1 MTPNVETL
9 QALRDC
15 CRDDAAFERLKQI
28 LGIIS
33 TQTSSGQVR
42 SPNHQSLTLPSPEL
56 APSNES
62 VVQDITYREQVEQAL
77 QESEAKYRELIENA
91 NSIILRLD
99 TQGRITF
106 FNEFAQNFFGYT
118 EAEILGRSAV
128 GTIIPETETSG
139 RNLSTL
145 IQDIIR
151 NPEQYQCHEN
161 ENTRRQGSRVWVA
174 WTNKAIFDAQGQ
186 VIGILCIGNDIT
198 ARHQAQEALRTSE
211 SRYRA
216 LSEELE
222 HRVRDRTTELT
233 QANEQLRIEIA
244 QRQQMEIALEQERNF
259 VSAVLDTAGAL
270 VVVLNQQGKIVRFN
284 QACEETTGYS
294 FEEIQGKTVWDCF
307 LLPNEVEPVQQVV
320 AQLLTGAFGACCH
333 LPLQAELTPN
343 FPYQYENYWV
353 ARDGTCRLI
362 AWSNTVLRDRDG
374 FVDYIICIGID
385 VTERRT
391 AERALKDSEAWY
403 KALIQRSTDV
413 IDVLDKNG
421 NYLYASPSNYH
432 VLGREPNELIG
443 KPCWTLIHPDDVLIA
458 RTAFEK
464 VLQNPGQA
472 VQITLRVSHQNS
484 HWIYMEISGR
494 NLLDEPA
501 VKGIVLNSRDV
512 TEQQN
517 AKEREQKLITSLQ
530 DAKDQLQAVLDAVPG
545 CISWMGSDLKYLG
558 VNGYLAR
565 TFKVS
570 PEDFIGQPL
579 GFRNSASKFEDFVRN
594 FFANSEQ
601 EASQELEMDV
611 NGSTRYFFLI
621 AQKYHHGQAAVWIG
635 FDITQLKETEEALRE
650 AVDKFTK
657 AFRCCPDSIA
667 ITTLAEGR
675 IIDVNDVFLRTSGYD
690 RDEIIGRTTQEI
702 NLWVNIADRNHAIQ
716 ILQQQGAIHNQE
728 YEFRNK
734 FGEIRIGLFSAEVIT
749 LEGERCVL
757 SLTSDITERKQAEKR
772 LKESE
777 QQYRAI
783 FESTSDGLI
792 INDLDGRVVEANPAA
807 CQMHGYSY
815 EEFINL
821 DPKTCIHPDY
831 YPAFQQYINTTKQG
845 VPFLAEALSLRK
857 DGTPFPLE
865 VRGTNFTY
873 KGKPHLLAVLRDSTE
888 RKQAEEQLK
897 EAANRERLLGEIATR
912 IRQSL
917 NLDEILNTTVEE
929 VRQFLKADRV
939 VISYIDE
946 SSRGKVIAE
955 SVAKSWPS
963 CLKLAVKDDN
973 YLQELI
979 TLFQQ
984 NDVHNIEDTN
994 LIEKSPERAKFLH
1007 QYKVRAALGVAI
1019 VLDNQLYGLLV
1030 AHQCSAPRHWQPL
1043 EVNLLQSLATQ
1054 VAIAIQQGRLYQQ
1067 TTQLNQQL
1075 SILNANL
1082 ERQVEKRTTQIRQQ
1096 MQELQKLNELKDMFL
1111 HAVSH
1116 DLRTPVMGM
1125 LMVLNNLLKSQENEE
1140 KRQDGISSSSIP
1152 VPRSAIKRMIQ
1163 SSDRQLELI
1172 NSLLEVR
1179 ATEVQGLTVEPS
1191 PLPLSQLLNALI
1203 ADLEPLLVKNQTTLT
1218 NLVQDDLPLVSAD
1231 STQLWRVFEN
1241 LITNAFKH
1249 NPPGVSITLS
1259 ATVDFD
1265 SGETNQNP
1273 NNIQSQQSPKRP
1285 KSKIKN
1291 PRLGMMRCA
1300 IADNGVGMTPEQC
1313 DHLFDPYYRG
1323 SDSRHLTSIGLGLYL
1338 CRQIITAHGG
1348 QIGVISYPGT
1358 GTTFWFTLPLA
1369 HH

>member
-1 MTPNVETL
+1 MTLNVETL
-9 QALRDC
+9 QALRNC
-15 CRDDAAFERLKQI
+15 CRDEAAFEKLKQI

-33 TQTSSGQVR
+33 AQTGVAVER
-42 SPNHQSLTLPSPEL
+42 SPEPALSTSPPVEL
-56 APSNES
+56 APS
-62 VVQDITYREQVEQAL
+62 
-77 QESEAKYRELIENA
+77 
-91 NSIILRLD
+91 
-99 TQGRITF
+99 
-106 FNEFAQNFFGYT
+106 
-118 EAEILGRSAV
+118 
-128 GTIIPETETSG
+128 
-139 RNLSTL
+139 
-145 IQDIIR
+145 
-151 NPEQYQCHEN
+151 
-161 ENTRRQGSRVWVA
+161 
-174 WTNKAIFDAQGQ
+174 
-186 VIGILCIGNDIT
+186 
-198 ARHQAQEALRTSE
+198 
-211 SRYRA
+211 
-216 LSEELE
+216 
-222 HRVRDRTTELT
+222 RTTELT
-233 QANEQLRIEIA
+233 QANQQLRTEIA
-244 QRQQMEIALEQERNF
+244 ERQRMEIALEQERNF

-270 VVVLNQQGKIVRFN
+270 VVVLDRGGKIVRFN

-294 FEEIQGKTVWDCF
+294 FEEVKGKKVWDCF
-307 LLPNEVEPVQQVV
+307 LLPNDVESVKQVV

-333 LPLQAELTPN
+333 VSLQTESTPN

-353 ARDGTCRLI
+353 ARDGSCRLM

-374 FVDYIICIGID
+374 IVNYIICIGID
-385 VTERRT
+385 VTERRA
-391 AERALKDSEAWY
+391 AETALKQSEARYKSLYNKTPVMLHSIDNQGRLISVSDYWLECLGYERSEVIGRKSVEFLTPESRQYAEDVILPAYFQSGFCKEVPYQIVKKNGEIIDVLLSAIAEKDDSGKLINSRAVLVDITERKRAEVALAQSEAWF

-413 IDVLDKNG
+413 IDVLDQNG
-421 NYLYASPSNYH
+421 NYFYVSPSSQN
-432 VLGREPNELIG
+432 VLGRDPNELIG
-443 KPCWTLIHPDDVLIA
+443 TPCWNLVHPDDLPIA
-458 RTAFEK
+458 RAAFEK
-464 VLQNPGQA
+464 VLQNPGQP
-472 VQITLRVSHQNS
+472 VQITVRVSHQDS

-494 NLLDEPA
+494 NLLNDPA
-501 VKGIVLNSRDV
+501 VRGIVLNSRDV
-512 TEQQN
+512 TEHQQ
-517 AKEREQKLITSLQ
+517 AKEREQALIVSLQ

-545 CISWMGSDLKYLG
+545 CISWMGADLKYLG

-565 TFKVS
+565 TFHVS

-579 GFRNSASKFEDFVRN
+579 GFRNSAAKFEEFVCQ
-594 FFANSEQ
+594 FFASPEQ

-611 NGSTRYFFLI
+611 NGSSRHFFLI

-635 FDITQLKETEEALRE
+635 FDITELKQTEEALRE

-667 ITTLAEGR
+667 ITTLGEGR
-675 IIDVNDVFLRTSGYD
+675 FIDVNDVFLRSSGYH
-690 RDEIIGRTTQEI
+690 RDEIIGRTSQEI
-702 NLWVNIADRNHAIQ
+702 NLWVNLADRDRALQ

-749 LEGERCVL
+749 LEGESCVL

-772 LKESE
+772 LQESE

-792 INDLDGRVVEANPAA
+792 INDLEGRVVEANPAA

-821 DPKTCIHPDY
+821 DPKACIHPNY
-831 YPAFQQYINTTKQG
+831 YPAFQQYITTTKQG
-845 VPFLAEALSLRK
+845 VPFQAEALALRK

-873 KGKPHLLAVLRDSTE
+873 KGKPHLLAVLRDITE
-888 RKQAEEQLK
+888 RKRAEEQLR
-897 EAANRERLLGEIATR
+897 EAANRERLLGEIASR

-939 VISYIDE
+939 VISYIGE

-955 SVAKSWPS
+955 SVASNWSS
-963 CLKLAVKDDN
+963 CLNLAVQDDN

-979 TLFQQ
+979 ALFQQ
-984 NDVHNIEDTN
+984 SDVHIIEDTN
-994 LIEKSPERAKFLH
+994 LIEKSPERTKFLN
-1007 QYKVRAALGVAI
+1007 QYHVRAALGVAI
-1019 VLDNQLYGLLV
+1019 ILDNQLYGLLV
-1030 AHQCSAPRHWQPL
+1030 AHQCSEPRQWQPL
-1043 EVNLLQSLATQ
+1043 EVNLLRSLATQ

-1075 SILNANL
+1075 SKLNTNL

-1125 LMVLNNLLKSQENEE
+1125 LMVLNNLLKSQESGDRKQGGQE
-1140 KRQDGISSSSIP
+1140 GISSSSSSLIP
-1152 VPRSAIKRMIQ
+1152 VPRSAITRMIQ

-1179 ATEVQGLTVEPS
+1179 ATEVQGVTVERS
-1191 PLPLSQLLNALI
+1191 PLQLSQLLNAII
-1203 ADLEPLLVKNQTTLT
+1203 ADLEPLLVKNQAKLA
-1218 NLVQDDLPLVSAD
+1218 NLVQDGLPLVSAD

-1241 LITNAFKH
+1241 LITNALKH
-1249 NPPGVSITLS
+1249 NPPGVSLTLD
-1259 ATVDFD
+1259 ATVDL
-1265 SGETNQNP
+1265 SLGEA
-1273 NNIQSQQSPKRP
+1273 SQSPKSIPSHQSPKNP
-1285 KSKIKN
+1285 KSKIQN
-1291 PRLGMMRCA
+1291 PRSGMMRCA

-1313 DHLFDPYYRG
+1313 DRLFDPYYRG
-1323 SDSRHLTSIGLGLYL
+1323 SNSRHLTSIGLGLYL

-1348 QIGVISYPGT
+1348 QIGVISAPGT

>member
-33 TQTSSGQVR
+33 TQTSIAVVR
-42 SPNHQSLTLPSPEL
+42 NHQSLTLPSQEL
-56 APSNES
+56 APSNAF
-62 VVQDITYREQVEQAL
+62 VTQDITYQEQ
-77 QESEAKYRELIENA
+77 
-91 NSIILRLD
+91 
-99 TQGRITF
+99 
-106 FNEFAQNFFGYT
+106 
-118 EAEILGRSAV
+118 
-128 GTIIPETETSG
+128 
-139 RNLSTL
+139 
-145 IQDIIR
+145 
-151 NPEQYQCHEN
+151 
-161 ENTRRQGSRVWVA
+161 
-174 WTNKAIFDAQGQ
+174 
-186 VIGILCIGNDIT
+186 
-198 ARHQAQEALRTSE
+198 
-211 SRYRA
+211 
-216 LSEELE
+216 
-222 HRVRDRTTELT
+222 
-233 QANEQLRIEIA
+233 NEQLRAEIA

-270 VVVLNQQGKIVRFN
+270 VVVLNRQGKIVRFN

-294 FEEIQGKTVWDCF
+294 FEEIKGKAVWDCL
-307 LLPNEVEPVQQVV
+307 LLPNDVEPVKQVV
-320 AQLLTGAFGACCH
+320 AQLLTGAFGPCCH
-333 LPLQAELTPN
+333 LPSQTESTPN

-353 ARDGTCRLI
+353 TRDGSCRLI
-362 AWSNTVLRDRDG
+362 AWSNTVLRDRNG

-391 AERALKDSEAWY
+391 AETALKDSEAWY

-413 IDVLDKNG
+413 IDVLDQNG

-432 VLGREPNELIG
+432 VLGREPKGLIG
-443 KPCWTLIHPDDVLIA
+443 KPCWNFIHPDDVLTA
-458 RTAFEK
+458 RAAFGK

-494 NLLDEPA
+494 NLLDDPA
-501 VKGIVLNSRDV
+501 VRGIVLNSRDV
-512 TEQQN
+512 TEQQQ
-517 AKEREQKLITSLQ
+517 AKEREQELIASLQ

-545 CISWMGSDLKYLG
+545 CISWMGADLKYLG

-570 PEDFIGQPL
+570 PDDFIGQPL
-579 GFRNSASKFEDFVRN
+579 GFRNSAPKFEEFVRN
-594 FFANSEQ
+594 FFASSEQ
-601 EASQELEMDV
+601 ESSQELEMDV

-635 FDITQLKETEEALRE
+635 FDITQLKQTEEALRE

-667 ITTLAEGR
+667 ITTLGKGR
-675 IIDVNDVFLRTSGYD
+675 VIDVNDVFLRSSGYT
-690 RDEIIGRTTQEI
+690 RDELIGRTTQDI
-702 NLWVNIADRNHAIQ
+702 NLWVNLSDRNHALQ

-772 LKESE
+772 LQESE

-821 DPKTCIHPDY
+821 DPKVCVHPDY
-831 YPAFQQYINTTKQG
+831 YSAFQQYIAATKQG
-845 VPFLAEALSLRK
+845 VPFQAEALSIRK
-857 DGTPFPLE
+857 DGIPFPLE

-873 KGKPHLLAVLRDSTE
+873 KGKPHLLAVLRDITE
-888 RKQAEEQLK
+888 RKRAEEQLR
-897 EAANRERLLGEIATR
+897 EAANRERLLGEIASR

-939 VISYIDE
+939 VVSYIDE
-946 SSRGKVIAE
+946 ASRGKVIAE
-955 SVAKSWPS
+955 SVAKTWPS
-963 CLKLAVKDDN
+963 CLKIAVKDDN

-979 TLFQQ
+979 ALFQQ
-984 NDVHNIEDTN
+984 NDVHIIEDTN
-994 LIEKSPERAKFLH
+994 LIEKSPERAKFLT
-1007 QYKVRAALGVAI
+1007 QYQIRAALGVAI

-1030 AHQCSAPRHWQPL
+1030 AHQCSAPRQWQPL
-1043 EVNLLQSLATQ
+1043 EVNLLRSLATQ

-1075 SILNANL
+1075 SKLNADL
-1082 ERQVEKRTTQIRQQ
+1082 ERQVENRTTQIRQQ

-1125 LMVLNNLLKSQENEE
+1125 LMVLNNLLNSHEE
-1140 KRQDGISSSSIP
+1140 KGDEGIASSSIP
-1152 VPRSAIKRMIQ
+1152 IPRSAIKRMIQ

-1191 PLPLSQLLNALI
+1191 PLQLSQLLNALI
-1203 ADLEPLLVKNQTTLT
+1203 ADLEPLLVKNQTQLT

-1259 ATVDFD
+1259 ATVDVD
-1265 SGETNQNP
+1265 SGKTNQNLKNVP
-1273 NNIQSQQSPKRP
+1273 SQQSPKSP

-1291 PRLGMMRCA
+1291 PRLAMMRCA

-1313 DHLFDPYYRG
+1313 DRLFDPYYRG
-1323 SDSRHLTSIGLGLYL
+1323 SNSRHLTSIGLGLYL

-1348 QIGVISYPGT
+1348 QIGVISTPGT

-1369 HH
+1369 HS